1 MEVVEHSDSSKIAR
15 TGDRLSVDLAM
26 IVLEASPQ
34 SSEAATTSGMSALAR
49 LALSPPTREAS
60 SPGRTITTAI
70 SVGGKAHMQ
79 RESTR
84 AKAPPCPVVV
94 RKQTPCRIFLCSKAR
109 FPTTRNNQ
117 KSQQR
122 TQLFT
127 AALGEVGFN
136 FNSEKPQR
144 VDATNNVH
152 RSTRPAFDVCQLTH
166 KAFHMTNKA
175 TPPATHLTS
184 GRRGTD
190 FWITV

>member
-26 IVLEASPQ
+26 IVLAASPL

-94 RKQTPCRIFLCSKAR
+94 RKQTPCRIFLCSEAR
-109 FPTTRNNQ
+109 SPTTQIRNHSSAHSC
-117 KSQQR
+117 SQ
-122 TQLFT
+122 L
-127 AALGEVGFN
+127 
-136 FNSEKPQR
+136 SERGGSGVSTPR
-144 VDATNNVH
+144 SPNV
-152 RSTRPAFDVCQLTH
+152 L
-166 KAFHMTNKA
+166 
-175 TPPATHLTS
+175 TPPTMHTVRPDPPLTCAN
-184 GRRGTD
+184 
-190 FWITV
+190 

>member
-26 IVLEASPQ
+26 IVLAASPQ

-109 FPTTRNNQ
+109 FPTTQIRNHSSAHSC
-117 KSQQR
+117 SQLSER
-122 TQLFT
+122 
-127 AALGEVGFN
+127 GE
-136 FNSEKPQR
+136 
-144 VDATNNVH
+144 
-152 RSTRPAFDVCQLTH
+152 
-166 KAFHMTNKA
+166 
-175 TPPATHLTS
+175 S
-184 GRRGTD
+184 G
-190 FWITV
+190 V